1 MFAQTVVIVP
11 EATRVLST
19 SHTLLQRACRLEPPA
34 WERLCALYGPIVH
47 GWCRRS
53 GLQESDAADAV
64 QEVFRAV
71 FLNLGEFLRQGGV
84 FHAWLW
90 TITANQVRL
99 QFRRREHQRATELGS
114 QDRELPDPVQPPS
127 DEGEPDAETTRQR
140 VVRRA
145 LDLVR
150 GDFAVPTWQCFV
162 RTTMQGES
170 CQEVAAALGMNA
182 NAVRQARFRVLRR
195 LRHELDGLL

>member
-1 MFAQTVVIVP
+1 MS
-11 EATRVLST
+11 ST
-19 SHTLLQRACRLEPPA
+19 SHSLLQRACRLEPAA

-71 FLNLGEFLRQGGV
+71 FQNLGQFLRQGGV

-99 QFRRREHQRATELGS
+99 HFRRTKRESATDLGNR
-114 QDRELPDPVQPPS
+114 DRDLPDSRQPPL
-127 DEGEPDAETTRQR
+127 DDGEPDSETTRQR
-140 VVRRA
+140 IVRRA
-145 LDLVR
+145 LDLIR
-150 GDFAVPTWQCFV
+150 GDFNELTWQIFV
-162 RTTMQGES
+162 RTTLQGEP
-170 CQEVAAALGMNA
+170 CQEVAIALGMNG

-195 LRHELDGLL
+195 LRQELDGLF

>member
-1 MFAQTVVIVP
+1 MLT
-11 EATRVLST
+11 TSLS
-19 SHTLLQRACRLEPPA
+19 LLQRAGRLEPLA

-53 GLQESDAADAV
+53 GLRESDAADAV

-71 FLNLGEFLRQGGV
+71 FQNLGQFLRQGGV
-84 FHAWLW
+84 FHAWLR

-99 QFRRREHQRATELGS
+99 HFRHAKHRPTVALGN
-114 QDRELPDPVQPPS
+114 QAGELPDPAQSSS
-127 DEGEPDAETTRQR
+127 DDGEPDAKTTRQR

-150 GDFAVPTWQCFV
+150 GDFGEQTWQIFV
-162 RTTMQGES
+162 RTTLQGES
-170 CQEVAAALGMNA
+170 CQEVAAALRMNA
-182 NAVRQARFRVLRR
+182 NAVYQARYRVLSR
-195 LRHELDGLL
+195 LRQELDGLV